1 MEVLGTIQSP
11 EMRAGG
17 SVFNFRS
24 AEPSPNKASADK
36 EKLPSAAARADPAAE
51 GHQQQ
56 KIERV
61 TQSIDNYLK
70 SAQSDLQIKVHNDT
84 GTIVVKVVSKSDGK
98 VIREIPPEEMLNLA
112 AKMEALIGALFN
124 KNV

>member
-1 MEVLGTIQSP
+1 MEVLGAIQSQ
-11 EMRAGG
+11 EMREGNP
-17 SVFNFRS
+17 VFNFRS
-24 AEPSPNKASADK
+24 SEPRPNKASADK
-36 EKLPSAAARADPAAE
+36 EKLPSAAPRADPVAD
-51 GHQQQ
+51 GDQGQ